1 MVFHEL
7 TLKQASFCLVICL
20 IIGLLTCCCQKVLLL
35 FLLYHIMS
43 CAIYSKLFLFYDPMS
58 SSMQVGNIGGR
69 EFAESLAP
77 DVQKLLVR
85 EFFKLIYIF

>member
-1 MVFHEL
+1 
-7 TLKQASFCLVICL
+7 
-20 IIGLLTCCCQKVLLL
+20 
-35 FLLYHIMS
+35 
-43 CAIYSKLFLFYDPMS
+43 
-58 SSMQVGNIGGR
+58 MQVGNIGGR